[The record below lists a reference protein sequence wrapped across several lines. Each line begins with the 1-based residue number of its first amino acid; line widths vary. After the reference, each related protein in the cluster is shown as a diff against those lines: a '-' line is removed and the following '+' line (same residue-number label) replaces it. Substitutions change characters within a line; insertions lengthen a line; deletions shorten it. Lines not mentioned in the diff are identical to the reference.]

1 MAYNMFSDLKDPID
15 VTKYTLFRGT
25 TDFTQ
30 LGQFNLYESGFPY
43 LVVVSVPEFLSKM
56 AGSKDETGNSVRS
69 LLKSYIHTLEYE
81 FKGFENGIDNIST
94 DLGTIDNGFQ
104 QMNVIT
110 KSNFSSQN
118 FSMRYYEKAG
128 SVLTKMHELYLRSV
142 RDPGSGFKTYNG
154 LIGSDVSKVSEE
166 DIKKGTTTPIYTPN
180 DVGFDKE
187 CFSFLYMHT
196 DNTGLALERAV
207 YIVGAAPTTAQLDI
221 YNGTKGTVEFQ
232 EVTCEFTGFPIMG
245 AAVNKRAKEILDW
258 MNDESN
264 NLHVRR
270 NSWDFEYEGVTGKNM
285 FDSNKTAVEGLYRD
299 ELTNGGSII

>member
-1 MAYNMFSDLKDPID
+1 MASYNMFSDLKNPID

-56 AGSKDETGNSVRS
+56 ASADAEGVGA

-81 FKGFENGIDNIST
+81 FKGFESGIDNIST
-94 DLGTIDNGFQ
+94 DTGTIDNGFQ

-128 SVLTKMHELYLRSV
+128 SVITKMHELYLRSV

-154 LIGSDVSKVSEE
+154 LIASDLSKVSSRTE
-166 DIKKGTTTPIYTPN
+166 DGTVAPVYTPN

-207 YIVGAAPTTAQLDI
+207 YIVGAMPTTAQLDI

-232 EVTCEFTGFPIMG
+232 EITCEFTGFPIMG

-299 ELTNGGSII
+299 ELTDGGSII

>member
-1 MAYNMFSDLKDPID
+1 MASYNMFSDLKNPID

-56 AGSKDETGNSVRS
+56 ASADAEGVGA

-81 FKGFENGIDNIST
+81 FKGFESGIDNIST
-94 DLGTIDNGFQ
+94 DTGTIDNGFQ

-128 SVLTKMHELYLRSV
+128 SVITKMHELYLRSI

-154 LIGSDVSKVSEE
+154 LIASDLSKVSSRTE
-166 DIKKGTTTPIYTPN
+166 DGTVAPVYTPN

-207 YIVGAAPTTAQLDI
+207 YIVGAMPTTVPLDI

-232 EVTCEFTGFPIMG
+232 EITCEFTGFPIMG

-299 ELTNGGSII
+299 ELTDGGSII